1 MKIITGKYH
10 ILNIFEINK
19 HLSVL
24 EKCLYSGCKKTK
36 NHISHFRNCF
46 LILYVSKIKFRKSI
60 LREKCSMNLK
70 KSFSNLIF
78 QNNTECQKQ
87 SEN

>member
-1 MKIITGKYH
+1 MTYLK
-10 ILNIFEINK
+10 INK
-19 HLSVL
+19 YLSVL
-24 EKCLYSGCKKTK
+24 EKCLCNGYKKKK

-70 KSFSNLIF
+70 KSFSNLIL
-78 QNNTECQKQ
+78 QNKTKCQKQ